1 MRAFLYK
8 AAHAYYLTRKHV
20 LDDFRVFYDAVFL
33 NSIEVRM
40 TKHDEPN
47 VGRMPEL
54 TDFGMIYS
62 ARGRLL
68 VLDLVMKDSLTGYI
82 ENPKAFPNLAIS
94 IRADMARE
102 LARELLRCAD
112 EIDAGRHH
120 PDITILE

>member
-1 MRAFLYK
+1 MA
-8 AAHAYYLTRKHV
+8 
-20 LDDFRVFYDAVFL
+20 
-33 NSIEVRM
+33 
-40 TKHDEPN
+40 KHDKADESN

-68 VLDLVMKDSLTGYI
+68 VVDLVMKDSLTGHI
-82 ENPKAFPNLAIS
+82 DDPKDFPNLAIS

-102 LARELLRCAD
+102 LANELLRCAD